1 MVEPLLPP
9 AACDTARGG
18 LPEKHSRR
26 EIVDAIRYVVD
37 GITEARSRTGQE
49 FGLDRFLAFLT
60 GHIDEGVPLPETLRR
75 LMHSHHGHLCDDAT
89 TVLLQ
94 WHGPQPFAPP

>member
-1 MVEPLLPP
+1 M
-9 AACDTARGG
+9 
-18 LPEKHSRR
+18 
-26 EIVDAIRYVVD
+26 
-37 GITEARSRTGQE
+37 
-49 FGLDRFLAFLT
+49 
-60 GHIDEGVPLPETLRR
+60 PLPETLRR